1 MDSKVRERRRSVNLQ
16 RGRRRGGL
24 IVAFVALLVVMALFL
39 WLRSSSVFAV
49 RQVFAPALQHVST
62 EQVREA
68 AAGASGV
75 SLLRVSTRQV
85 EQKLAALP
93 YVRSAKVYRH
103 FPNALEVSVQ
113 EYHASARVQASD
125 GSLWLVADDGK
136 ILSAAGDAAQSD
148 TGKLPLVVPA
158 SSFAARAGS
167 HLPTVIAKALGVTT
181 LLGAADVSKS
191 LPTVAK
197 ITVSAGG
204 QVVVV
209 FQGGA
214 ELRLGDPVELK
225 DKLMVSIGIIEQY
238 LRDGKQLLYADVSV
252 PSRAVAKPK

>member
-1 MDSKVRERRRSVNLQ
+1 
-16 RGRRRGGL
+16 
-24 IVAFVALLVVMALFL
+24 
-39 WLRSSSVFAV
+39 
-49 RQVFAPALQHVST
+49 
-62 EQVREA
+62 
-68 AAGASGV
+68 
-75 SLLRVSTRQV
+75 
-85 EQKLAALP
+85 
-93 YVRSAKVYRH
+93 
-103 FPNALEVSVQ
+103 
-113 EYHASARVQASD
+113 
-125 GSLWLVADDGK
+125 
-136 ILSAAGDAAQSD
+136 
-148 TGKLPLVVPA
+148 LVVPA

-167 HLPTVIAKALGVTT
+167 RLPTVIAQALGVTT

>member
-1 MDSKVRERRRSVNLQ
+1 
-16 RGRRRGGL
+16 
-24 IVAFVALLVVMALFL
+24 
-39 WLRSSSVFAV
+39 
-49 RQVFAPALQHVST
+49 
-62 EQVREA
+62 
-68 AAGASGV
+68 
-75 SLLRVSTRQV
+75 
-85 EQKLAALP
+85 
-93 YVRSAKVYRH
+93 
-103 FPNALEVSVQ
+103 
-113 EYHASARVQASD
+113 VQASD

-167 HLPTVIAKALGVTT
+167 RLPTVIAQALGVTT